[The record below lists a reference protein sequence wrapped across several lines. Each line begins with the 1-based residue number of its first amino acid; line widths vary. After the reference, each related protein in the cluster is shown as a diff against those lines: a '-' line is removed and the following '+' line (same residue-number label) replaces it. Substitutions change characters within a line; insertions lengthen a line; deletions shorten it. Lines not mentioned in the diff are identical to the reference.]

1 MNSPRAVITSNEEE
15 FDDLT
20 RNLRVK
26 FDDGSDCQYQVLV
39 TGFALQKDEKLH
51 DAIFRAAKEADPK
64 VVAVYLDPAIDDPA
78 LSALQQ
84 LQKDCHQAS
93 YDAGW
98 WHHPA
103 SGLPY
108 IPGDDQRTPGGSIV
122 RWDQLNLFVRT
133 MVEHYWPF
141 VLATKVALIHS
152 ETSESLEGLRKDLFD
167 DKLPHRIAFETETAD
182 AMIRQFDIAGA
193 MNRAAT
199 LGVVD
204 ATAHGMKL
212 GDAIREKMGFNKT
225 RDDHKISTRVAAGGK
240 KF

>member
-15 FDDLT
+15 FDHLT
-20 RNLRVK
+20 RNLRVL
-26 FDDGSDCQYQVLV
+26 FEDGSSVPYQVV
-39 TGFALQKDEKLH
+39 VQGFVVNDGEKMEDALL
-51 DAIFRAAKEADPK
+51 RAAKENCPTTSCIFYQPTVDQPVESVLA
-64 VVAVYLDPAIDDPA
+64 
-78 LSALQQ
+78 Q
-84 LQKDCHQAS
+84 LQRDCHQAS

-98 WHHPA
+98 WHHPG

-108 IPGDDQRTPGGSIV
+108 IPGDAQRTPSGSII
-122 RWDQLNLFVRT
+122 RWDQLNLFVRS
-133 MVEHYWPF
+133 MIEHYWPF
-141 VLATKVALIHS
+141 VLATKVSLIHS

-167 DKLPHRIAFETETAD
+167 DKLSHRIAFETETAD

-193 MNRAAT
+193 MNRAAS

-204 ATAHGMKL
+204 PTAHTMKL

-225 RDDHKISTRVAAGGK
+225 REDHKVTTRLAAGGK

>member
-1 MNSPRAVITSNEEE
+1 MNSPRAVFTSNEEE

-26 FDDGSDCQYQVLV
+26 FQDGSDCQYQVLV
-39 TGFALQKDEKLH
+39 SGFAVLPGEKMH
-51 DAIFRAAKEADPK
+51 DAIVRAAKEADPA
-64 VVAVYLDPAIDDPA
+64 VVAVYADHTFDTPMAEVIK
-78 LSALQQ
+78 Q
-84 LQKDCHQAS
+84 LQRDCHQAS

-98 WHHPA
+98 WHQPN

-108 IPGDDQRTPGGSIV
+108 IPGDDQRTPGGSVI
-122 RWDQLNLFVRT
+122 RWDQLNLFVRS

-141 VLATKVALIHS
+141 VLATKVSLIHS
-152 ETSESLEGLRKDLFD
+152 ETSESLEALRKDLFD
-167 DKLPHRIAFETETAD
+167 DKLPHRIGFETETAD

-193 MNRAAT
+193 MNRAAS

-204 ATAHGMKL
+204 PAAHTMRL
-212 GDAIREKMGFNKT
+212 GDAIREKMSFNKT
-225 RDDHKISTRVAAGGK
+225 RDDHKVSTRVAAGGK

>member
-26 FDDGSDCQYQVLV
+26 FEDGSDCQYQTLV
-39 TGFALQKDEKLH
+39 SGFAVQKDEKLH
-51 DAIFRAAKEADPK
+51 DAIFRAAKEAEPK
-64 VVAVYLDPAIDDPA
+64 VTEVYYDLHMNDPTIGVMR
-78 LSALQQ
+78 Q

-98 WHHPA
+98 WHHPN

-122 RWDQLNLFVRT
+122 RWDQLNLFVRS
-133 MVEHYWPF
+133 MIEHYWPF
-141 VLATKVALIHS
+141 VLATKVSLIHS
-152 ETSESLEGLRKDLFD
+152 ETSESLEALRKDLFD
-167 DKLPHRIAFETETAD
+167 DKLPHRIGFETETAD

-193 MNRAAT
+193 MNRAAN

-204 ATAHGMKL
+204 PTAHTMKL

-225 RDDHKISTRVAAGGK
+225 REDHKVTTRLAAGGK

>member
-1 MNSPRAVITSNEEE
+1 MNATAAIYIRDSQE
-15 FDDLT
+15 FADLT
-20 RNLRVK
+20 CNLRVK
-26 FDDGSDCQYQVLV
+26 FQDGSDCPYAMLV
-39 TGFALQKDEKLH
+39 GSFAVRPGEKLV
-51 DAIFRAAKEADPK
+51 DAILRAAKEAEPTT
-64 VVAVYLDPAIDDPA
+64 VAVIVDPTFSPA
-78 LSALQQ
+78 TKDALQQ

-98 WHHPA
+98 WHHPN

-108 IPGDDQRTPGGSIV
+108 IPGDDQRTPGGSII
-122 RWDQLNLFVRT
+122 RWDQINLFVRS
-133 MVEHYWPF
+133 MIEHYWPF
-141 VLATKVALIHS
+141 VLATKVSLIHS
-152 ETSESLEGLRKDLFD
+152 ETSESLEALRKDLFD
-167 DKLPHRIAFETETAD
+167 DKLPHRIGFETETAD

-204 ATAHGMKL
+204 PTAHTMKL

-225 RDDHKISTRVAAGGK
+225 REDHKVATRVAAGGK